1 MSSYQLELT
10 LSITFDIAVL
20 MNITPDHIDR
30 HGGFDGYVTAKRQ
43 IFHRQTKPRTA
54 HVGVDDP
61 TSGCHYEERKAP
73 AEKND
78 VGTKEGGTG
87 GNEGYRTLEIRG
99 SAVQLKNTKP
109 KTNTIQQQT

>member
-30 HGGFDGYVTAKRQ
+30 HGGFDGYVKAKRQ

-54 HVGVDDP
+54 IVGVDDP
-61 TSGCHYEERKAP
+61 TSGGIYEARSEEHTSELHSLMRIS
-73 AEKND
+73 
-78 VGTKEGGTG
+78 
-87 GNEGYRTLEIRG
+87 Y
-99 SAVQLKNTKP
+99 AVFCLQKKKSHIN
-109 KTNTIQQQT
+109 I